1 MERKN
6 IPLNV
11 VARLPRYL
19 QTLNIMVREG
29 YGIVSSITLG
39 DRLGVTPAQIR
50 KDFSLFGG
58 FGKQGSGYQ
67 VFRLMDALQ
76 KILHVDKIWQVAVVG
91 MGEMGK
97 AMVNYYELGNH
108 GFEVIRAFDADPAKV
123 GLSVGKLKVQ
133 ALTEFKREV
142 AVEGIRIAI
151 LTVSTASA
159 QANAEM
165 MVESGI
171 TAILNYTYC
180 ELILPENIAIENVN
194 PIYPLQRLAF
204 RLGD

>member
-1 MERKN
+1 MRD
-6 IPLNV
+6 IPSNV
-11 VARLPRYL
+11 VVRLPRYL
-19 QTLNIMVREG
+19 NILNVLVREG

-39 DRLGVTPAQIR
+39 ERLGVTPAQIR

-76 KILHVDKIWQVAVVG
+76 KILHVDREWKIAVVG
-91 MGEMGK
+91 MGELGK

-108 GFEVIRAFDADPAKV
+108 GFEVIRAFDSNPAKI
-123 GLSVGKLKVQ
+123 GSSIGKLKVQ
-133 ALTEFKREV
+133 ALTDLKEEV
-142 AVEGIRIAI
+142 VAENIRIAI

-159 QANAEM
+159 QASAEK

-171 TAILNYTYC
+171 TAILNFSYC
-180 ELILPENIAIENVN
+180 ELSLPGNIAVEDVN
-194 PIYPLQRLAF
+194 PIYPLQRLA
-204 RLGD
+204 LISGD